1 MRAYDRELR
10 YSLTVMNTADNH
22 ANHFDPVY
30 LPTWILVAVIF
41 GVSVVMVVL
50 NSVVL
55 LPIAPAVLVSAAS
68 VFAVLSAFLAGNMY
82 RLGDMR
88 ARMGLQ
94 ARLSGVSQKELLA
107 ALPPLRVVRFRF
119 KVSGAG
125 FGIALLM
132 LVASVLSVPFKAE
145 DLRPVAAAAVLGLAA
160 SAIGFVCG
168 LWSRP
173 ID

>member
-1 MRAYDRELR
+1 MI
-10 YSLTVMNTADNH
+10 V
-22 ANHFDPVY
+22 
-30 LPTWILVAVIF
+30 
-41 GVSVVMVVL
+41 GVSVIMVVL
-50 NSVVL
+50 NALVL
-55 LPIAPAVLVSAAS
+55 QSIAPAVLVSAAS
-68 VFAVLSAFLAGNMY
+68 IFAVLSAFLAGNMY

-107 ALPPLRVVRFRF
+107 TLPPLRVVRFRF

-132 LVASVLSVPFKAE
+132 LVASVLSVPFDAE
-145 DLRPVAAAAVLGLAA
+145 ELRPLAAAAVLGLAA

>member
-1 MRAYDRELR
+1 MEPVD
-10 YSLTVMNTADNH
+10 TH

-30 LPTWILVAVIF
+30 LPTWSLVAVIV

-50 NSVVL
+50 NALVL
-55 LPIAPAVLVSAAS
+55 RSIAPAVLVSAAS
-68 VFAVLSAFLAGNMY
+68 IFAVLSAFLAGNMY

-107 ALPPLRVVRFRF
+107 TLPPLRVVRFRF

-125 FGIALLM
+125 FAIALLM
-132 LVASVLSVPFKAE
+132 LVASVLSVPFDADE
-145 DLRPVAAAAVLGLAA
+145 LRPLAAAAVLGIAA
-160 SAIGFVCG
+160 SAVGFVCG

>member
-1 MRAYDRELR
+1 MKL
-10 YSLTVMNTADNH
+10 ADDQTS
-22 ANHFDPVY
+22 HFDPVY
-30 LPTWILVAVIF
+30 LPSWILVFIIA
-41 GVSVVMVVL
+41 GVSITMVIL
-50 NSVVL
+50 NAVVL
-55 LPIAPAVLVSAAS
+55 LPVAPAVLVSAAS

-94 ARLSGVSQKELLA
+94 ARLSGVSQQELLA
-107 ALPPLRVVRFRF
+107 MLPPLRVVRFRF
-119 KVSGAG
+119 KVAGVG

-132 LVASVLSVPFKAE
+132 LVASMLSVPFDAD
-145 DLRPVAAAAVLGLAA
+145 DLRPVGAAAVLGIAA
-160 SAIGFVCG
+160 SAVAFMCG